1 MIVPT
6 CQAFATKV
14 ADSLDI
20 FSEDRLSLK
29 LTMTWLAG
37 FLLLLGD
44 EVSCLGLVR
53 NLELWEKSKSF
64 QSRVL
69 VSEST
74 KTRFAMLVL
83 TKLTSLDLS
92 KLCVKLSL
100 LEKMGEK
107 HILLCKSNTFEKHP
121 CLCCMDLVSK
131 RNKLEL
137 DGKFWKWKG
146 LSLGVHQD
154 LQRFWNTTG
163 FNFHSLEPFEVCY
176 CMLLFVEGSW
186 EIFWE

>member
-6 CQAFATKV
+6 CLAFVIKV

-20 FSEDRLSLK
+20 FSEDRLALK
-29 LTMTWLAG
+29 LTITWLAD
-37 FLLLLGD
+37 FLLLLED

-92 KLCVKLSL
+92 KLCVKLCL

-137 DGKFWKWKG
+137 DGKF
-146 LSLGVHQD
+146 
-154 LQRFWNTTG
+154 
-163 FNFHSLEPFEVCY
+163 
-176 CMLLFVEGSW
+176 
-186 EIFWE
+186 